1 MSKCGYFC
9 LEKGK
14 AVCKHPENG
23 EMWTKNGI
31 QSYGSNRC
39 DQCRY
44 ICGGLYPS
52 ELPVVDFRNCKA
64 DVIDSAGNVV
74 S

>member
-23 EMWTKNGI
+23 EMWTKYGI

-39 DQCRY
+39 DECRY

-52 ELPVVDFRNCKA
+52 ELPVLDFRNYKI
-64 DVIDSAGNVV
+64 DVVDSAGRII